1 MLWRGLTGLVIRS
14 SSDILRVK
22 VIRAQTPSTHVVFPR
37 DPSNRNFK
45 TVSLFKTVQTS
56 YIKAFGVDKNYQS
69 LGVMVVIYTLGVL
82 KALMEGMIVYT
93 LEVAHLF
100 KIGSSGSLLRVKSD
114 EYQLVPPPNCSSFN
128 QTYLVEIVRFLLFF

>member
-22 VIRAQTPSTHVVFPR
+22 VIRAQTPSTHVEFPR

-56 YIKAFGVDKNYQS
+56 YIKAFGLIKLPE
-69 LGVMVVIYTLGVL
+69 LGGDGCNIYPWG
-82 KALMEGMIVYT
+82 I
-93 LEVAHLF
+93 
-100 KIGSSGSLLRVKSD
+100 
-114 EYQLVPPPNCSSFN
+114 
-128 QTYLVEIVRFLLFF
+128 